1 MRILLLLGSLL
12 AVPKAFS
19 WHQPIFRPR
28 PFAATL
34 KAQGDDGL
42 WKRLSGSPEPYK
54 FGDLSKLIDKKVKT
68 SINKVTGKDEY
79 QFGDLS
85 YWLDKNAKDS
95 VKKLT
100 GKDDYEFGDLSRWVD
115 ARVKDKVNE
124 FTGQEIYVFG
134 DLTREI
140 AAQVVSRKW
149 TLDDLVVLL
158 KALLSFGVGLS
169 PVASFLPIRLLVE
182 LLNYSIIGTL
192 NGLLMKRSSSFFDCS
207 LRI

>member
-1 MRILLLLGSLL
+1 M
-12 AVPKAFS
+12 
-19 WHQPIFRPR
+19 Q
-28 PFAATL
+28 
-34 KAQGDDGL
+34 
-42 WKRLSGSPEPYK
+42 
-54 FGDLSKLIDKKVKT
+54 
-68 SINKVTGKDEY
+68 
-79 QFGDLS
+79 
-85 YWLDKNAKDS
+85 
-95 VKKLT
+95 
-100 GKDDYEFGDLSRWVD
+100 FGDLSRWVD